1 MNVARQLSVSIG
13 LFALHQTANTLPLIE
28 KEGITPYCYGY
39 GSAYGTPDKLMKD
52 DMDRV
57 EKYQVG
63 QENVFLNRI
72 DFYFEGKSYLNAFW
86 VNEKM

>member
-1 MNVARQLSVSIG
+1 MNVAKHLSVSIG
-13 LFALHQTANTLPLIE
+13 LLSWQTATALPLIE

-57 EKYQVG
+57 EKY
-63 QENVFLNRI
+63 
-72 DFYFEGKSYLNAFW
+72 
-86 VNEKM
+86 